1 MISMLSSS
9 EDGLLFGMEVN
20 SCLIAQADG
29 ELLNA
34 VEYRFR
40 DAVIWAFTHTALKA
54 EVRAFG
60 NKNGLK
66 KSWADA
72 ICSQID
78 ADMACYASVE
88 QLAEEDEALLLIDM
102 E

>member
-1 MISMLSSS
+1 MIVPLTKT
-9 EDGLLFGMEVN
+9 EDNLLFGMEVN

-29 ELLNA
+29 ELVNA
-34 VEYRFR
+34 VEYRFM

-60 NKNGLK
+60 NKNGL
-66 KSWADA
+66 SRGWADA

-88 QLAEEDEALLLIDM
+88 QLAEEDDALLLIDC